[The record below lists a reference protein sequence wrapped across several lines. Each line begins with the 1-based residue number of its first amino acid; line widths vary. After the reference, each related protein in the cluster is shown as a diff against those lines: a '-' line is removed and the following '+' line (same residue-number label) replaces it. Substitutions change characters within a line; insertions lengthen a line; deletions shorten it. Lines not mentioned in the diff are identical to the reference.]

1 MLEGKN
7 NKSMKFF
14 LTDYQCVTSQFQEKA
29 LFFEKQVKQNRF
41 FYVYIVEENK
51 L

>member
-1 MLEGKN
+1 MVRCKN

-14 LTDYQCVTSQFQEKA
+14 LADYQCVTNQFQKNA

-41 FYVYIVEENK
+41 FYVI
-51 L
+51 

>member
-7 NKSMKFF
+7 NKSMIFF
-14 LTDYQCVTSQFQEKA
+14 LTDYQCVTGQFQKKV

-41 FYVYIVEENK
+41 FCVI
-51 L
+51 